1 MSAQDILLR
10 RDPAVRLVSINPES
24 KLRATNREVLNELIK
39 FHGRTALSGKL
50 PAYDGRKSLCTAGA
64 VPFESEEFV
73 VTLVE
78 PEKEQKESVE
88 NENTITIRIAGRT
101 DRHQLLRGKQRDMPQ
116 ETIQGWEFG
125 LEMLC
130 QKTIHSDVDIY
141 VVFPIDDKR
150 TRQTV
155 VQYFWDKHNYK
166 LNYGSWPC
174 LQAGSD
180 SCLVYLRM
188 EECNCSLFLLL
199 KQAGGHTT
207 VLERAFV
214 RNGIPYVSEVP
225 TIIFGADVT
234 LPPPGEYSASSI
246 AAVLAS
252 MDWPEIT
259 KYRGLVSAQPHRQE
273 IIEDLS
279 TVSKNPQ
286 KGHNVNGGMMRDGAS
301 EDQFS
306 HVLLHEM
313 DAIRKACASLEEGYL
328 PSVTFMVVQ
337 KRHHSRLFHEVH
349 GRRDVN
355 HQSGNI
361 LPGMVVDHN
370 IFHPSGLISIYAVML
385 VFRYAHCIPAVSV
398 DRVRAGSP
406 PNASIKTSQKGDTGH
421 LVSLRSLITQLI
433 EEQRWFE
440 VVQIPLD
447 LQLSKTY
454 NGVSE
459 LLALRDDGA
468 CWVIGM
474 LLDALEFKHELGLSF
489 NGSFTI
495 DDIWYNEYSKRI
507 EINAKWE
514 DIPLTQEAY
523 MSDLAVVVL
532 VLQQYF
538 QYVGSSPLSKFPMFV
553 ADKKLFSK
561 ALRVGRPL
569 YWDEAIPGGQN
580 EMGIVL
586 CYRTY
591 DDDYYG
597 RLDFT
602 RCFITHVNGAT
613 GKQADAAVY
622 VLAPKQLSEL
632 QWLLLVNYP
641 AAQAAATPAADVSSV
656 PSRLAPPLLS
666 VWCPITA
673 RSLGSGPAETEEM
686 SKELDDHCSP
696 CAGTSRSLG
705 SSAEME
711 EMSKELDDLR
721 TDVEALA
728 AQAQLRAKSDLADG
742 LKHAS
747 AEQAVWLRNVR
758 AEAAAGARRPPQPG
772 SGTGNWRQQANSMIH
787 TDLLSS
793 FSQDG
798 HVSSDI

>member
-1 MSAQDILLR
+1 MRGGGPRGRGGGDRGDQRPPFGHGDGEGGGRSSSFVWPPPATTPHQVSCGAPATPQVSFSPAPPAAQVTMRAPPSSAS
-10 RDPAVRLVSINPES
+10 PAPSSSAPSPLARSSSAEKTMAPPAAAAASDAEADVDLAPVCKKGLAHPARPGLGTVGKSLMMCANHFLVVVADDNLFRNDVSINPES

-116 ETIQGWEFG
+116 ETIQ
-125 LEMLC
+125 
-130 QKTIHSDVDIY
+130 
-141 VVFPIDDKR
+141 
-150 TRQTV
+150 
-155 VQYFWDKHNYK
+155 
-166 LNYGSWPC
+166 
-174 LQAGSD
+174 
-180 SCLVYLRM
+180 
-188 EECNCSLFLLL
+188 ECNCSLFLLL

-286 KGHNVNGGMMRDGAS
+286 KGHNVNGGMMRELLIAFRSTNRRPARVIAYRDGAS

-385 VFRYAHCIPAVSV
+385 VFR
-398 DRVRAGSP
+398 
-406 PNASIKTSQKGDTGH
+406 
-421 LVSLRSLITQLI
+421 
-433 EEQRWFE
+433 
-440 VVQIPLD
+440 
-447 LQLSKTY
+447 
-454 NGVSE
+454 
-459 LLALRDDGA
+459 
-468 CWVIGM
+468 
-474 LLDALEFKHELGLSF
+474 
-489 NGSFTI
+489 
-495 DDIWYNEYSKRI
+495 
-507 EINAKWE
+507 
-514 DIPLTQEAY
+514 
-523 MSDLAVVVL
+523 
-532 VLQQYF
+532 
-538 QYVGSSPLSKFPMFV
+538 
-553 ADKKLFSK
+553 
-561 ALRVGRPL
+561 
-569 YWDEAIPGGQN
+569 
-580 EMGIVL
+580 
-586 CYRTY
+586 
-591 DDDYYG
+591 
-597 RLDFT
+597 
-602 RCFITHVNGAT
+602 
-613 GKQADAAVY
+613 
-622 VLAPKQLSEL
+622 
-632 QWLLLVNYP
+632 
-641 AAQAAATPAADVSSV
+641 
-656 PSRLAPPLLS
+656 
-666 VWCPITA
+666 
-673 RSLGSGPAETEEM
+673 
-686 SKELDDHCSP
+686 
-696 CAGTSRSLG
+696 
-705 SSAEME
+705 
-711 EMSKELDDLR
+711 
-721 TDVEALA
+721 
-728 AQAQLRAKSDLADG
+728 
-742 LKHAS
+742 
-747 AEQAVWLRNVR
+747 
-758 AEAAAGARRPPQPG
+758 
-772 SGTGNWRQQANSMIH
+772 
-787 TDLLSS
+787 
-793 FSQDG
+793 
-798 HVSSDI
+798 

>member
-88 NENTITIRIAGRT
+88 NETRS
-101 DRHQLLRGKQRDMPQ
+101 QSELLGEQTVTSFFEEKQRDMPQ
-116 ETIQGWEFG
+116 ETIQ
-125 LEMLC
+125 
-130 QKTIHSDVDIY
+130 
-141 VVFPIDDKR
+141 
-150 TRQTV
+150 
-155 VQYFWDKHNYK
+155 
-166 LNYGSWPC
+166 
-174 LQAGSD
+174 
-180 SCLVYLRM
+180 
-188 EECNCSLFLLL
+188 ECNCSLFLLL

-313 DAIRKACASLEEGYL
+313 DAIRKGTSWQAHFTADSL
-328 PSVTFMVVQ
+328 
-337 KRHHSRLFHEVH
+337 
-349 GRRDVN
+349 
-355 HQSGNI
+355 QSLTNN
-361 LPGMVVDHN
+361 LC
-370 IFHPSGLISIYAVML
+370 YT
-385 VFRYAHCIPAVSV
+385 YAHCIPAVSV